1 MMSQPQQKP
10 EESTDGRRHQMVL
23 RAGSGLTSVTSKNQK
38 MEAEETN
45 PKSETQDTEAQAGA
59 VGGVQ
64 EAEETTVEKM
74 PRQQPSRPASQ
85 VSRSSARRPMSQVSC
100 SSVSS
105 RASVEAQLAAKL
117 KNLRVKQMERKM
129 EIERQEEQKR
139 RKRQNELK
147 RKEDELKHKE
157 DEMKCEETES
167 KRQRELQALKDEA
180 EEAELE
186 ARLRIIMEDNL
197 NADRK
202 NDFLDENIGETEND
216 RSFQPKQEVKT
227 PPCSSLPQPRQEPVS
242 QPSPQRNSV
251 TWIDELPGTAA
262 PAARLQ
268 TGSPPQSRHA
278 SAFLKSIPRLTLPV
292 YSGDPLEWPRWV
304 GLFRALIHEQP
315 SLSDSERMAHL
326 QASVTGTAQQAIA
339 GMLFDG
345 NLYRKALKTLQNR
358 FGQSGDIIRA
368 HLGGIFSAEP
378 PLEDDA
384 ASLESFQATVH
395 CAVTIMQSQGYD
407 ADLSSTENLRRAVAK
422 LPPYHRRLW
431 AEFTRKLH
439 PEEPSL
445 LDLDTWLQEQVKVA
459 VLCAGI
465 SAPGPKETGD
475 RSREPVRRSSHA
487 TGVSPLPVPEKVA
500 CLKCGGDHALS
511 RCDKF
516 KALKIEERM
525 EFVYNKGLCLSCLT
539 RGHMIL
545 SCPCIR
551 TCGQDGCRRRHNRLL
566 HGGVIR
572 KREQLA
578 AVHPTAAAAADAAAD
593 HKNVTGTDW
602 NKSGRRRSA
611 ADARESRRRG
621 TDTRG
626 HASAC
631 PGQKTGA
638 ILQVVPVTVYGQNGN
653 QQTYALLDSG
663 SETSFCTEAL
673 LNKLEATGQ
682 QTKLR
687 LRTVDGDSEEKLST
701 RGQLQISATGPSAA
715 DHRRRIMV
723 PEAWSVATLK
733 VSRPP
738 VSQEQLDSWT
748 HLRGLEIPNCSDM
761 TVELLLGANVT
772 EAVIQHEVR
781 VGQPGQP
788 IAVRTAFGWAMTG
801 LVSEAPKASRQVM
814 FVKKGQHVSG
824 GGRKDRKDSE
834 DSEKDNQ
841 QNEAQSVPD
850 NPVVSDLDADD
861 LRLRPGI
868 HKPGSQNRDQ
878 HMPDSCVHH
887 RELALGHSQV
897 FIRDKLQEN
906 DKNSDASNG
915 HSPNCKTTTDSRRN
929 HSGKWTGERRE
940 DQN

>member
-1 MMSQPQQKP
+1 M
-10 EESTDGRRHQMVL
+10 
-23 RAGSGLTSVTSKNQK
+23 
-38 MEAEETN
+38 
-45 PKSETQDTEAQAGA
+45 
-59 VGGVQ
+59 
-64 EAEETTVEKM
+64 
-74 PRQQPSRPASQ
+74 
-85 VSRSSARRPMSQVSC
+85 
-100 SSVSS
+100 
-105 RASVEAQLAAKL
+105 
-117 KNLRVKQMERKM
+117 
-129 EIERQEEQKR
+129 
-139 RKRQNELK
+139 
-147 RKEDELKHKE
+147 
-157 DEMKCEETES
+157 
-167 KRQRELQALKDEA
+167 
-180 EEAELE
+180 
-186 ARLRIIMEDNL
+186 
-197 NADRK
+197 
-202 NDFLDENIGETEND
+202 
-216 RSFQPKQEVKT
+216 KT

-262 PAARLQ
+262 RLQ
-268 TGSPPQSRHA
+268 TGSPTSGHV
-278 SAFLKSIPRLTLPV
+278 SAFVKSIPRLTLPV

-345 NLYRKALKTLQNR
+345 NLYRKALKTLQDR
-358 FGQSGDIIRA
+358 FGQSGDIIGA

-431 AEFTRKLH
+431 AEFTRKMH
-439 PEEPSL
+439 PQDPSL

-516 KALKIEERM
+516 KALKIGERM

-545 SCPCIR
+545 DCPRIR
-551 TCGQDGCRRRHNRLL
+551 TCGQDGCRRRHHRLL

-572 KREQLA
+572 KREQPV
-578 AVHPTAAAAADAAAD
+578 AVHHPAAAAAAADD
-593 HKNVTGTDW
+593 HKNVTGT
-602 NKSGRRRSA
+602 NRAAGTPGR
-611 ADARESRRRG
+611 ADGGEQ
-621 TDTRG
+621 TRVVT
-626 HASAC
+626 ASAC

-638 ILQVVPVTVYGQNGN
+638 ILQVVPVTVYGENGS
-653 QQTYALLDSG
+653 QQTYALLDPG
-663 SETSFCTEAL
+663 SETSFCTETL

-687 LRTVDGDSEEKLST
+687 LRTVNGDSKEKLT
-701 RGQLQISATGPSAA
+701 ARVQLQVSATGPSAA

-723 PEAWSVATLK
+723 PEAWSVAALK
-733 VSRPP
+733 VGRPP

-788 IAVRTAFGWAMTG
+788 IAVRTAFGWALTG

-814 FVKKGQHVSG
+814 FVKKDSISPEVEERTRKTLKRTTGKRKLNRYPTILSCLIWMLMISVCGLASTNLGVKTEIKTYLTAVPTTGSWLSAARYSSGTNYKRTTRTRMHQTDTLQTAKLLRTAEEIIPGNGQA
-824 GGRKDRKDSE
+824 R
-834 DSEKDNQ
+834 
-841 QNEAQSVPD
+841 
-850 NPVVSDLDADD
+850 
-861 LRLRPGI
+861 
-868 HKPGSQNRDQ
+868 
-878 HMPDSCVHH
+878 
-887 RELALGHSQV
+887 
-897 FIRDKLQEN
+897 
-906 DKNSDASNG
+906 
-915 HSPNCKTTTDSRRN
+915 
-929 HSGKWTGERRE
+929 GERIRTITTIRLPGHGTPSS
-940 DQN
+940 DCRTSDTVNLKRTDPLL

>member
-1 MMSQPQQKP
+1 M
-10 EESTDGRRHQMVL
+10 
-23 RAGSGLTSVTSKNQK
+23 
-38 MEAEETN
+38 
-45 PKSETQDTEAQAGA
+45 
-59 VGGVQ
+59 GGVQ
-64 EAEETTVEKM
+64 EAEETTVETVEKT
-74 PRQQPSRPASQ
+74 PKQQPSRPASQ
-85 VSRSSARRPMSQVSC
+85 VSRSSSRRPMSQVSC
-100 SSVSS
+100 SSASS
-105 RASVEAQLAAKL
+105 RASVEAQLTAKL

-129 EIERQEEQKR
+129 ELERQDEQKHQE
-139 RKRQNELK
+139 RKRQEN
-147 RKEDELKHKE
+147 
-157 DEMKCEETES
+157 ES
-167 KRQRELQALKDEA
+167 KRQRELRALKDEA

-186 ARLRIIMEDNL
+186 ARLRMIMEDDL

-216 RSFQPKQEVKT
+216 RSFQPKQEMKP
-227 PPCSSLPQPRQEPVS
+227 PPCNSLPQPRQEPVS
-242 QPSPQRNSV
+242 QPSPQRNGV

-262 PAARLQ
+262 PAARLT
-268 TGSPPQSRHA
+268 TGSSPPGHA
-278 SAFLKSIPRLTLPV
+278 SAFVKSIPRLTLPI

-345 NLYRKALKTLQNR
+345 NLYRKALKTLQDR

-439 PEEPSL
+439 PQDPSL

-465 SAPGPKETGD
+465 SAPRPKETGD

-487 TGVSPLPVPEKVA
+487 TGVSPLPVTERVA

-516 KALKIEERM
+516 KALKIGERM
-525 EFVYNKGLCLSCLT
+525 DFVYNKGLCLSCLT
-539 RGHMIL
+539 REHMIL
-545 SCPCIR
+545 DCPRIR
-551 TCGQDGCRRRHNRLL
+551 TCGQDGCRRHHNRLL

-572 KREQLA
+572 KREHSA
-578 AVHPTAAAAADAAAD
+578 AVHPAAAAAAAATDDD
-593 HKNVTGTDW
+593 HKNVTGT
-602 NKSGRRRSA
+602 NRAAGTPGR
-611 ADARESRRRG
+611 ADGGEQ
-621 TDTRG
+621 TRVVT
-626 HASAC
+626 ASAC

-653 QQTYALLDSG
+653 QQTYALLDPG
-663 SETSFCTEAL
+663 SETSFCTETL

-687 LRTVDGDSEEKLST
+687 LRTVDGDSKEKLT
-701 RGQLQISATGPSAA
+701 ARVQLQVSATGPSAA

-723 PEAWSVATLK
+723 PRSV
-733 VSRPP
+733 VSG
-738 VSQEQLDSWT
+738 SAQ
-748 HLRGLEIPNCSDM
+748 
-761 TVELLLGANVT
+761 
-772 EAVIQHEVR
+772 
-781 VGQPGQP
+781 GQPAASEPRAAGLMDSPAGSRDTQLFGHDGGT
-788 IAVRTAFGWAMTG
+788 AVGSKCYR
-801 LVSEAPKASRQVM
+801 SS
-814 FVKKGQHVSG
+814 
-824 GGRKDRKDSE
+824 DS
-834 DSEKDNQ
+834 
-841 QNEAQSVPD
+841 
-850 NPVVSDLDADD
+850 
-861 LRLRPGI
+861 
-868 HKPGSQNRDQ
+868 
-878 HMPDSCVHH
+878 
-887 RELALGHSQV
+887 
-897 FIRDKLQEN
+897 
-906 DKNSDASNG
+906 
-915 HSPNCKTTTDSRRN
+915 T
-929 HSGKWTGERRE
+929 
-940 DQN
+940 

>member
-23 RAGSGLTSVTSKNQK
+23 RAGSGLTSKVTSKNQK

-64 EAEETTVEKM
+64 EETTVEKM
-74 PRQQPSRPASQ
+74 PRQQPPGQ
-85 VSRSSARRPMSQVSC
+85 PPG
-100 SSVSS
+100 
-105 RASVEAQLAAKL
+105 AKL

-129 EIERQEEQKR
+129 ELERQDEQKR
-139 RKRQNELK
+139 QERKNQENELK
-147 RKEDELKHKE
+147 RQENELKRQE
-157 DEMKCEETES
+157 DES
-167 KRQRELQALKDEA
+167 KRQRELRALKDEA

-186 ARLRIIMEDNL
+186 ARLRMIMDDDL

-202 NDFLDENIGETEND
+202 NDFLDENIGEKEND
-216 RSFQPKQEVKT
+216 RSFQPKQEMKT
-227 PPCSSLPQPRQEPVS
+227 PPFSSLPQPQQEPVS

-262 PAARLQ
+262 SGPPLK
-268 TGSPPQSRHA
+268 TGSPPSGHA
-278 SAFLKSIPRLTLPV
+278 SAFVKSIPRLTLPV

-345 NLYRKALKTLQNR
+345 NLYRKALKTMQDR
-358 FGQSGDIIRA
+358 FDQSGDIIRA

-422 LPPYHRRLW
+422 LPSYHRRLW

-439 PEEPSL
+439 PQDPSL

-465 SAPGPKETGD
+465 SAPGPKKTGD
-475 RSREPVRRSSHA
+475 RSRESVRRSSHA

-525 EFVYNKGLCLSCLT
+525 EFVFNKGLCLSCLT

-545 SCPCIR
+545 DCPRIG
-551 TCGQDGCRRRHNRLL
+551 TCGQNGCRRRHNRLL

-572 KREQLA
+572 KREQSVV
-578 AVHPTAAAAADAAAD
+578 VHSTAAAAAAAD
-593 HKNVTGTDW
+593 KNVTGTNW
-602 NKSGRRRSA
+602 AAGEQMQTPGRQ
-611 ADARESRRRG
+611 DGGEE
-621 TDTRG
+621 TRVVT
-626 HASAC
+626 ASAC
-631 PGQKTGA
+631 AGQKTGA
-638 ILQVVPVTVYGQNGN
+638 ILQVVPVTVYGG
-653 QQTYALLDSG
+653 
-663 SETSFCTEAL
+663 
-673 LNKLEATGQ
+673 KR
-682 QTKLR
+682 K
-687 LRTVDGDSEEKLST
+687 
-701 RGQLQISATGPSAA
+701 P
-715 DHRRRIMV
+715 
-723 PEAWSVATLK
+723 
-733 VSRPP
+733 
-738 VSQEQLDSWT
+738 
-748 HLRGLEIPNCSDM
+748 
-761 TVELLLGANVT
+761 ANV
-772 EAVIQHEVR
+772 
-781 VGQPGQP
+781 
-788 IAVRTAFGWAMTG
+788 
-801 LVSEAPKASRQVM
+801 
-814 FVKKGQHVSG
+814 
-824 GGRKDRKDSE
+824 
-834 DSEKDNQ
+834 
-841 QNEAQSVPD
+841 
-850 NPVVSDLDADD
+850 
-861 LRLRPGI
+861 RP
-868 HKPGSQNRDQ
+868 S
-878 HMPDSCVHH
+878 
-887 RELALGHSQV
+887 
-897 FIRDKLQEN
+897 
-906 DKNSDASNG
+906 
-915 HSPNCKTTTDSRRN
+915 
-929 HSGKWTGERRE
+929 
-940 DQN
+940 